1 MSKAWPREGAE
12 SRDGAYITGVALEG
26 ARWDISGA
34 ILESSKPK
42 EMTFAMPVLN
52 CKAVLADKADAL
64 NMFYC
69 PVYKTQ
75 QRGPT
80 YVFTANLRTKAP
92 AAKWILAGV
101 CLVMDV
107 I

>member
-1 MSKAWPREGAE
+1 
-12 SRDGAYITGVALEG
+12 
-26 ARWDISGA
+26 
-34 ILESSKPK
+34 
-42 EMTFAMPVLN
+42 MPVLN

-80 YVFTANLRTKAP
+80 YVFTANTSSRGSWTARQ
-92 AAKWILAGV
+92 ATCGCAV
-101 CLVMDV
+101 VR
-107 I
+107 